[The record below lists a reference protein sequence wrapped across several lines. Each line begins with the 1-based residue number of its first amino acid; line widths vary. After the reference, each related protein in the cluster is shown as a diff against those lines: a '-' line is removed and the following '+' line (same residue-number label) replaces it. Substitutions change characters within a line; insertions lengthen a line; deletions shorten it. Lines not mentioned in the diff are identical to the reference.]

1 MKKLPALLLI
11 LILTLVAG
19 SSCHRQRNLSPFGWT
34 PVDPE
39 FDSLTLRVERL
50 MIACESIPE
59 IFPIVERMES
69 IAALHPDDEVIA
81 RRTMFWRGRAQFY
94 LSEDSLYSAYID
106 SAIAMTDSAHSPY
119 DYRRMKWQVDLD
131 YHEPTVERY
140 QALVDQYEFF
150 LSTGDLVISGAT
162 AQEIGL
168 FLYELGVYDEAKQYL
183 RKSDSLVTLGG
194 YADIAAN
201 NRMNL
206 ANVYLLSGDT
216 AACEREWHDM
226 LQDTVYRMPDA
237 VRHRLLIN
245 VYSLRH
251 RDTVALDE
259 AFRLAQEDPGA
270 GQLYT
275 LYSAFLTEVA
285 LRNNNL
291 KKAREYLDF
300 GRKYIDQAE
309 NPSMVRD
316 YLRSASNYWVDE
328 GNVDSTL
335 EYLREWA
342 ELNDSINRAN
352 NGTDVCN
359 AMLAGRIRM
368 LHTQAELKNRESVI
382 FTISVCFAALLL
394 LIGACIVFWRKLQ
407 QQRLAKVSN
416 DLELERTNRRL
427 LANELVI
434 KEKDRLINDMESEM
448 TRLSELGE
456 VSRSTAIKFG
466 STIRQHSSVKQHRE
480 SFVEVFGEVHPG
492 FSERLKADYPTLTA
506 ADIRMSSYIVT
517 GMENKHIAG
526 VLGIRP
532 ESVKQARWRLRSK
545 FGLTSADSL
554 EEFLRRYNSTYNA

>member
-1 MKKLPALLLI
+1 MKKLPAFLLI
-11 LILTLVAG
+11 LILALVAG

-34 PVDPE
+34 TTNPE
-39 FDSLTLRVERL
+39 FDSLTLRLERI
-50 MIACESIPE
+50 MIGCESIPE

-69 IAALHPDDEVIA
+69 IAVLHPDDEA
-81 RRTMFWRGRAQFY
+81 LAQRSMFWQGRAHFY
-94 LSEDSLYSAYID
+94 LGEDSLYHACID
-106 SAIAMTDSAHSPY
+106 SAIAMTDSARYPY
-119 DYRRMKWQVDLD
+119 DYRRMKWQTDLD

-140 QALVDQYEFF
+140 QEMIDQYEFF
-150 LSTGDLVISGAT
+150 LGTGDLVISGAA
-162 AQEIGL
+162 AQEVGL
-168 FLYELGVYDEAKQYL
+168 FLYELGVFDEAKEYL

-206 ANVYLLSGDT
+206 ANVYLLAGDT
-216 AACEREWHDM
+216 AACERIWQDM
-226 LQDTVYRMPDA
+226 LRDTVYRMPDN
-237 VRHRLLIN
+237 VRHRVLIN
-245 VYSLRH
+245 VYSLRDL
-251 RDTVALDE
+251 DTAALDQ
-259 AFRLAQEDPGA
+259 AFRLALEDPGA
-270 GQLYT
+270 GQIYT
-275 LYSAFLTEVA
+275 LYSAFMANEA
-285 LRNNNL
+285 RRNNDL

-300 GRKYIDQAE
+300 GRKYIGEAE
-309 NPSMVRD
+309 NPAMVKD
-316 YLRSASNYWVDE
+316 YFLASSNYWVDA

-335 EYLREWA
+335 EYLRECA

-352 NGTDVCN
+352 NGTDVYN

-368 LHTQAELKNRESVI
+368 LHTQSELKNRESVI
-382 FTISVCFAALLL
+382 FTLSVCFAVFIL
-394 LIGACIVFWRKLQ
+394 LIGVCIVFWRKLQ
-407 QQRLAKVSN
+407 QQRLTKVSN

-434 KEKDRLINDMESEM
+434 KEKDRLINDMEQEM

-456 VSRSTAIKFG
+456 VSRATAIKFG
-466 STIRQHSSVKQHRE
+466 STIRQHSSFKQHRE
-480 SFVEVFGEVHPG
+480 SFVEVFGEVNPG

-506 ADIRMSSYIVT
+506 ADIRMASYIVT

-545 FGLTSADSL
+545 FGLTSTDSL

>member
-1 MKKLPALLLI
+1 
-11 LILTLVAG
+11 
-19 SSCHRQRNLSPFGWT
+19 
-34 PVDPE
+34 
-39 FDSLTLRVERL
+39 
-50 MIACESIPE
+50 
-59 IFPIVERMES
+59 
-69 IAALHPDDEVIA
+69 
-81 RRTMFWRGRAQFY
+81 
-94 LSEDSLYSAYID
+94 
-106 SAIAMTDSAHSPY
+106 
-119 DYRRMKWQVDLD
+119 
-131 YHEPTVERY
+131 
-140 QALVDQYEFF
+140 
-150 LSTGDLVISGAT
+150 
-162 AQEIGL
+162 
-168 FLYELGVYDEAKQYL
+168 
-183 RKSDSLVTLGG
+183 
-194 YADIAAN
+194 
-201 NRMNL
+201 
-206 ANVYLLSGDT
+206 
-216 AACEREWHDM
+216 
-226 LQDTVYRMPDA
+226 
-237 VRHRLLIN
+237 
-245 VYSLRH
+245 
-251 RDTVALDE
+251 
-259 AFRLAQEDPGA
+259 
-270 GQLYT
+270 
-275 LYSAFLTEVA
+275 
-285 LRNNNL
+285 
-291 KKAREYLDF
+291 
-300 GRKYIDQAE
+300 
-309 NPSMVRD
+309 MVRD

-394 LIGACIVFWRKLQ
+394 LIGASIVFWRKLQ

-480 SFVEVFGEVHPG
+480 SFVEVFGEVNPG
-492 FSERLKADYPTLTA
+492 FSEHLKADYPTLTA
-506 ADIRMSSYIVT
+506 ADIRMASYIVT
-517 GMENKHIAG
+517 GMENKHIAA

-554 EEFLRRYNSTYNA
+554 EEFLRRYNAPTYNA

>member
-11 LILTLVAG
+11 LILALVAV

-34 PVDPE
+34 PVEPE
-39 FDSLTLRVERL
+39 FDSLTLRAERI

-59 IFPIVERMES
+59 VFPVVDKMES
-69 IAALHPDDEVIA
+69 IAALHPDDEAIA
-81 RRTMFWRGRAQFY
+81 QRAMFWRGRAQFY
-94 LSEDSLYSAYID
+94 LIDDSLYHTYID
-106 SAIAMTDSAHSPY
+106 SAIAMTDSARYPY

-140 QALVDQYEFF
+140 QELVDLYEFF
-150 LSTGDLVISGAT
+150 LRAGDQVIAGSV
-162 AQEIGL
+162 AQEIAV
-168 FLYELGVYDEAKQYL
+168 FLWDLGVLDEAEQYL
-183 RKSDSLVTLGG
+183 NKSDSLVTLGG
-194 YADIAAN
+194 CAIIAAN
-201 NRMNL
+201 NRMNK
-206 ANVYLLSGDT
+206 ANLYLQAGKPEES
-216 AACEREWHDM
+216 ERLWQEM
-226 LQDTVYRMPDA
+226 LQDTVYRMHDN
-237 VRHRLLIN
+237 VRHRVLIN
-245 VYSLRH
+245 VYSSNG
-251 RDTVALDE
+251 DTAALNE
-259 AFRLAQEDPGA
+259 AFRLALEDPGGA
-270 GQLYT
+270 RIFT
-275 LYSAFLTEVA
+275 LYSAFMADEA
-285 LRNNNL
+285 RSDKDL
-291 KKAREYLDF
+291 KKARKYLDF
-300 GRKYIDQAE
+300 GRKFIDSAE

-316 YLRSASNYWVDE
+316 YLRSVTNYWVDA

-335 EYLREWA
+335 EYLRECA
-342 ELNDSINRAN
+342 ELNDSINRAS
-352 NGTDVCN
+352 NGTDVYN

-382 FTISVCFAALLL
+382 FTISVCFAVLLL

-434 KEKDRLINDMESEM
+434 KEKDRLINDMELEM